1 MHKVFNISC
10 SEFEFTAM
18 GYAYVSINRNVHVSV
33 DLLTDSVANLSLYD
47 SLAYCSLYE
56 QTIYS
61 SHKVPMM

>member
-18 GYAYVSINRNVHVSV
+18 GYRNVHVSV

-61 SHKVPMM
+61 SDKVPMMEGNI